1 MRETGESVGVVLQ
14 SAARDDVTLARAIE
28 DAAPGDGVAL
38 LATPRHYHVAR
49 IRDGL
54 PRSCEGTPVP
64 LDDVFEARIFDG
76 TAELRWLHTA
86 DGHGRAV
93 LLTEDATALP
103 KAFDERL
110 EPVEALE
117 TLSGAYLLWGRA
129 ADICDGWTT
138 LATPRIGTFTVPV
151 RAETGTRVRLVT
163 REYIA
168 CDPEHGNA
176 YVAEERLLRL
186 EPTPTPTNAEDTAS

>member
-1 MRETGESVGVVLQ
+1 MNETGEPVSVVLH
-14 SAARDDVTLARAIE
+14 SAARDDVTVEQAIE
-28 DAAPGDGVAL
+28 AAAPGDGVAL
-38 LATPRHYHVAR
+38 LATPYRYHVAR
-49 IRDGL
+49 MKDGL
-54 PRSCEGTPVP
+54 PRLRAGTVP
-64 LDDVFEARIFDG
+64 LGDVFEARIFDG

-103 KAFDERL
+103 TAFDERL

-117 TLSGAYLLWGRA
+117 TLSGTYLLWGRA
-129 ADICDGWTT
+129 ADNRDGWTT

-151 RAETGTRVRLVT
+151 TAGTGTRVRLVT

-168 CDPEHGNA
+168 CDPAHGNA